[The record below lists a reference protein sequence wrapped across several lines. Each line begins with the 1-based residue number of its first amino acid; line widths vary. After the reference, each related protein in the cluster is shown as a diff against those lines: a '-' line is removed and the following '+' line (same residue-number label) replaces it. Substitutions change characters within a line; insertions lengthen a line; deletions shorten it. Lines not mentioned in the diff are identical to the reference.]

1 MITCLLKYEVDMET
15 LEDFEKYGKWWISLV
30 EKLGGKH
37 HGYFLPSEGASDLA
51 YAMFSFPS
59 LAAYEEYRQKAAND
73 SECQKAMEFYKET
86 KCFRR
91 YERSFL
97 RPVFE

>member
-1 MITCLLKYEVDMET
+1 MITCLLKYEVDMEK
-15 LEDFEKYGKWWISLV
+15 LADFEKYAKWWISLV
-30 EKLGGKH
+30 EKFGGKH

-59 LAAYEEYRQKAAND
+59 LAVYEEYRQKAAND
-73 SECQKAMEFYKET
+73 AECQKAMEFYKET